1 MISIQNF
8 RRKFVLPF
16 GLLLLGALFLITNKK
31 SSHLLQNEDFIRDQ
45 APNSKILS
53 SFISKNLPEL
63 KQEIYQ
69 RAQASKNVKAEFKQR
84 GKILDLSHLV

>member
-31 SSHLLQNEDFIRDQ
+31 SSNLLQNADFNR
-45 APNSKILS
+45 AKEPNSKILS
-53 SFISKNLPEL
+53 SFITKNLPEL
-63 KQEIYQ
+63 KQEIYE
-69 RAQASKNVKAEFKQR
+69 RAQSSKDVEAEFTKQ
-84 GKILDLSHLV
+84 GKISKLSDLV